1 MLWAIKKISEK
12 LAHRQRAESQEIL
25 SICVHSKLTIES
37 KNPLSNKTC
46 QSMKYMTPGTLVFQL

>member
-25 SICVHSKLTIES
+25 SIIVHSKLTIE
-37 KNPLSNKTC
+37 
-46 QSMKYMTPGTLVFQL
+46 Q